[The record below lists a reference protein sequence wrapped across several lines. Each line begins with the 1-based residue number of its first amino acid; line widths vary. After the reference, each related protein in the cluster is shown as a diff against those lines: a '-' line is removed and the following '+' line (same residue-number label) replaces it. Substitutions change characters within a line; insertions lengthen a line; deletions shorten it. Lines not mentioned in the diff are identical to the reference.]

1 MLLTELTQTPPFKGV
16 PPIPDLCESRPLRPW
31 RNLTA
36 PTSECLSCRAASG
49 GLACALTRHPFPG

>member
-31 RNLTA
+31 RNLT
-36 PTSECLSCRAASG
+36 CLSCRAASG

>member
-1 MLLTELTQTPPFKGV
+1 MLLTVLTQTPPFKGV

-31 RNLTA
+31 RNLT
-36 PTSECLSCRAASG
+36 CLSCRAASG

>member
-1 MLLTELTQTPPFKGV
+1 MLLTVLTQTPPFKGV
-16 PPIPDLCESRPLRPW
+16 PPIPDLCERRPWRPW

-49 GLACALTRHPFPG
+49 GLARALTKHPFLG